1 MPDTRPVGDLT
12 LAEMRALESIRGRMD
27 AALRRLGE
35 LEVERH
41 RLVGAVVALEGE
53 SARTL
58 SLVADRLSIPP
69 NTEWSVDASGTVHV
83 GDV

>member
-41 RLVGAVVALEGE
+41 RLVGAVVALEGD

-58 SLVADRLSIPP
+58 SMVADRLNIPQ
-69 NTEWSVDASGTVHV
+69 NTAWSVDASGTGHV